1 MANIYFDMDGVL
13 VDYFGGLKDTAKKL
27 GVAEDDN
34 KAIWDEINKNPIE
47 WWSNLKPLPDGM
59 KLFNAVKSKEPSIL
73 SSAGT
78 KQETKQGKL
87 AWLKKNGL
95 SPYLKEIVFVNNKS
109 AKKKYAQDG
118 DILIDDRK
126 DNVAD
131 WEMAGGKGYVFN
143 NNSGQILQ
151 QLKSVK
157 ENYWKNY
164 LGKRRLQENILKEYS
179 SDFLFTLK
187 DFVDF
192 ASQQIGLTDV
202 PKIQVIN
209 SSKFTQDY
217 RSFGGYVPANHKI
230 SVVIRGRNLADILRT
245 LGHELVHAKQ
255 AQDNKLDPSSGETG
269 SPIENEANATAG
281 ILMRDYGKQN
291 PKIYN
296 QIEL

>member
-13 VDYFGGLKDTAKKL
+13 VDYLGGLKDTAKKL

-34 KAIWDEINKNPIE
+34 KAIWDEINKNPVE
-47 WWSNLKPLPDGM
+47 WWTNLNPIPDGM

-73 SSAGT
+73 SSAGS

-157 ENYWKNY
+157 ENYWKKY
-164 LGKRRLQENILKEYS
+164 LGKKRLQENVIKEFPGSFFPTIKNFVGFVGNRLELK
-179 SDFLFTLK
+179 
-187 DFVDF
+187 
-192 ASQQIGLTDV
+192 DV
-202 PKIQVIN
+202 PKVYIIN
-209 SSKFTQDY
+209 SPNFSQQYK
-217 RSFGGYVPANHKI
+217 SFGGYLPAQNKI
-230 SVVIRGRNLADILRT
+230 SVVVKGRGLADILRT
-245 LGHELVHAKQ
+245 IAHEMVHAHQKE
-255 AQDNKLDPSSGETG
+255 ANKLDITSGETG
-269 SPIENEANATAG
+269 SPIENEANSLAG
-281 ILMRDYGKQN
+281 VIMRDYGKEN
-291 PKIYN
+291 PMIF
-296 QIEL
+296 EL

>member
-1 MANIYFDMDGVL
+1 MENIYFDMDGVL

-47 WWSNLKPLPDGM
+47 WWTNLKPIPDGM

-73 SSAGT
+73 SSAGA

-126 DNVAD
+126 DNIAD
-131 WEMAGGKGYVFN
+131 WEMAGGHGYVFN

-151 QLKSVK
+151 KLKSVK
-157 ENYWKNY
+157 ENYWKKY
-164 LGKRRLQENILKEYS
+164 LGKKRLQENILKEYTP
-179 SDFLFTLK
+179 DFLFTLK

-192 ASQQIGLTDV
+192 ASNQIGLTDV

-209 SSKFTQDY
+209 TPDFTQQFK
-217 RSFGGYVPANHKI
+217 SFGGYVPANHKI
-230 SVVIRGRNLADILRT
+230 SVVIKGRNLADILRT

-255 AQDNKLDPSSGETG
+255 MKDNKLDPNSGETG
-269 SPIENEANATAG
+269 SPVENEANAMAG
-281 ILMRDYGKQN
+281 ILMRDYGKKN
-291 PKIYN
+291 PKIFD